1 MERGR
6 AMARMHEGYSMKR
19 RDKKLAGVCSTIGD
33 VFNLDPTFIRV
44 GFVAAAILVSW
55 KLALV
60 AYIGA
65 GIYLSIQRNRANE
78 SYERRGMS
86 DYDRMEDVTRV
97 RPTTHALRMQLDDTD
112 RRLMAIDDHI
122 NSTNDELAREIEA
135 LREEK

>member
-1 MERGR
+1 
-6 AMARMHEGYSMKR
+6 MARLNDRYSMNR
-19 RDKKLAGVCSTIGD
+19 RDKKLAGVCSTIGE
-33 VFNLDPTFIRV
+33 VFSLDPTFIRI

-60 AYIGA
+60 AYLGA
-65 GIYLSIQRNRANE
+65 GIYLAIQRKEANRSVDRSRTSE
-78 SYERRGMS
+78 
-86 DYDRMEDVTRV
+86 YDRMEDVTRV
-97 RPTTHALRMQLDDTD
+97 RPTTHALRTQLDDTD

>member
-1 MERGR
+1 
-6 AMARMHEGYSMKR
+6 MARLNDRYSMNR
-19 RDKKLAGVCSTIGD
+19 RDKKLAGVCSTIGE
-33 VFNLDPTFIRV
+33 VFNLDPTFIRI

-60 AYIGA
+60 AYVGA
-65 GIYLSIQRNRANE
+65 GIYLAIQRNRANE
-78 SYERRGMS
+78 TNERSGMS
-86 DYDRMEDVTRV
+86 DFDRMEDVTRV
-97 RPTTHALRMQLDDTD
+97 RPTVHALRTQLDDTD